1 MTFLSA
7 AIFDFV
13 KFNVWPFLEGL
24 YGNWPFSRLKLWDV
38 GSQFCKNFFRFVIT
52 ASKTTFLSAAI
63 FEFLKSQFWSFLR
76 VCMEISHFRGRNY
89 GMSDDVIRTMLCFSS
104 VLVHGLSF
112 YRRGFLNFAKKIFWI
127 FRNFSK
133 CTSWGSSLRRF
144 SVIL

>member
-1 MTFLSA
+1 MTFLTA

-13 KFNVWPFLEGL
+13 KFHFGPFLEGL
-24 YGNWPFSRLKLWDV
+24 YGNWPFLRLKLRDE
-38 GSQFCKNFFRFVIT
+38 GSEFCKNFFGFVIT
-52 ASKTTFLSAAI
+52 ASKTTFLWAAI

-112 YRRGFLNFAKKIFWI
+112 YRRGFLNFAKKFFGFFEIF
-127 FRNFSK
+127 
-133 CTSWGSSLRRF
+133 L
-144 SVIL
+144 SVPHGV